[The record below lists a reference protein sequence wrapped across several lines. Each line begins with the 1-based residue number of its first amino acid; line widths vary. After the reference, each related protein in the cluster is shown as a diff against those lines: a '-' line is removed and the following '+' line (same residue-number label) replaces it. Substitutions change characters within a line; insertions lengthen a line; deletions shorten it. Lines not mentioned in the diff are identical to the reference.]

1 MLISEP
7 PSRRKPRGEALR
19 YIAFAGFILQFREVA
34 RDHHEKAKGN
44 VDVDLTLHAVDV
56 NSDYDKAVIVTSEAI
71 SHRSLRTCSE
81 EASCTGC

>member
-1 MLISEP
+1 
-7 PSRRKPRGEALR
+7 
-19 YIAFAGFILQFREVA
+19 VA

-56 NSDYDKAVIVTSEAI
+56 NSDYDKAVMLSPATAI